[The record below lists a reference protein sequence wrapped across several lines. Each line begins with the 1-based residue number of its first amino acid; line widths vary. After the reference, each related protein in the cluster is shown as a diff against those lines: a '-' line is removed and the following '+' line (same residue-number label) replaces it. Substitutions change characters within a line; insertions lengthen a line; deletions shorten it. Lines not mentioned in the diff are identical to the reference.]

1 MLQSFKAFIEEES
14 LFKIDERILLAV
26 SGGIDSM
33 VMLNLFH
40 EADLNFGIAHCN
52 FKLRGEESD
61 QDAYFVQQQ
70 AHKYACEYHEK
81 SFDTVKYAKKQRI
94 SIQMAARDLRYQ
106 WFDELLRDYGYITC
120 ATAHHKDDLAETFLI
135 NMLRGTGITGLSGMK
150 PSIGNRIRPMLFA
163 NRQEIEVYRDT
174 NHILFR
180 EDRSNQDHKYI
191 RNYIRHQ
198 VIPLFNDINPAFSEK
213 IVQTMDHLKSVEMI
227 YHAFIEK
234 AKLECILEQE
244 EGSFKISVQKLLNQ
258 DHPKACLFEFLQPYN
273 FNPDVI
279 RDIFKSLKGIPGKI
293 FVSPSHRLLFDRKY
307 LLIEPTSSNEK
318 SSFRYYIEKTAKTLE
333 HPVNIEFKK
342 RDRKKVK
349 IDPSPLIAHIDM
361 DKLKFPL
368 VVRKWKEGDF
378 FYPLGMDG
386 KKKISDFLIDLK
398 IPVFDKERI
407 WLLCSDEQVVWV
419 IGLRIDDRFKIS
431 DDTEAVF
438 RAEVKY

>member
-1 MLQSFKAFIEEES
+1 
-14 LFKIDERILLAV
+14 
-26 SGGIDSM
+26 M

-40 EADLNFGIAHCN
+40 EAGLNFAIAHCN

-81 SFDTVKYAKKQRI
+81 SFDTLKYAKKQRI

-106 WFDELLRDYGYITC
+106 WFDALLRDYGYLAC

-135 NMLRGTGITGLSGMK
+135 NMLRGTGITGLSGMR
-150 PSIGNRIRPMLFA
+150 PRIGNRLRPLLFA
-163 NRQEIEVYRDT
+163 NRSEIEEYQNT

-180 EDRSNQDHKYI
+180 EDSSNQDHKYI

-198 VIPLFNDINPAFSEK
+198 MIPMFNDINPAFSEK
-213 IVQTMDHLKSVEMI
+213 IVETMGHLKSVERI
-227 YHAFIEK
+227 YHDYIEK
-234 AKLECILEQE
+234 AKQECILEQE
-244 EGSFKISVQKLLNQ
+244 KGSFKISVQKLL
-258 DHPKACLFEFLQPYN
+258 DLEHPEACLFEFLQPYK
-273 FNPDVI
+273 FNSDVI
-279 RDIFKSLKGIPGKI
+279 QDVFKSLKGIPGKI
-293 FVSPSHRLLFDRKY
+293 FVSSSHRLLSDRKY
-307 LLIEPTSSNEK
+307 LLIEPTGSKDK
-318 SSFRYYIEKTAKTLE
+318 SSFQYYVEKSTRNLE
-333 HPVNIEFKK
+333 HPVNIEFK
-342 RDRKKVK
+342 RWDRKRVK

-368 VVRKWKEGDF
+368 LVRKWKEGDF

-386 KKKISDFLIDLK
+386 KKKMSDFLIDLK

-431 DDTEAVF
+431 DDTETVF